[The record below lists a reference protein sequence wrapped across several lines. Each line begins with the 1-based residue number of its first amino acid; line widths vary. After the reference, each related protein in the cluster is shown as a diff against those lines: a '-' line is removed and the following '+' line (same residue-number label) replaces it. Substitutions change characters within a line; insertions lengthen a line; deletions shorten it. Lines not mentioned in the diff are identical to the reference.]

1 MRIRARFL
9 GPGAVLVRGATLL
22 LLVDLPSSAAGGAQH
37 VRWDIIKLTTPGGVL
52 TLNPGGHASAMAPD
66 GTTITLT
73 GSGTFVAPAGGNGG
87 SGAVTRGGTRTT
99 PDGHTGTCQAEEL
112 VSLVLANFQERGL
125 RDHHGD

>member
-9 GPGAVLVRGATLL
+9 GPGAVLVLGATLL
-22 LLVDLPSSAAGGAQH
+22 LLVALPSSAAGGAQH

-87 SGAVTRGGTRTT
+87 SRPLTRRGPWANAGGNT
-99 PDGHTGTCQAEEL
+99 
-112 VSLVLANFQERGL
+112 
-125 RDHHGD
+125 